1 MEEQNGALLVLM
13 RAIQSEIAGQRFYED
28 AARYC
33 IDPWAKELLDTL
45 SHEEEEHTLL
55 LLGQYVALLSGVGW
69 LDVQEAQARGAET
82 DLRLLTFP
90 AEEHATA
97 LFPSGWAPA
106 MALERGAD
114 ELSALAL
121 GIQMEKLAVA
131 LYQEERDKAED
142 EAARAAFRFL
152 VEEER
157 RHYEQLAAHWERL
170 SGVRWEEG

>member
-13 RAIQSEIAGQRFYED
+13 RAIQNEIAGQRFYED
-28 AARYC
+28 AARHC
-33 IDPWAKELLDTL
+33 IDPWAKELLATL
-45 SHEEEEHTLL
+45 SHEEEGHTLL
-55 LLGQYVALLSGVGW
+55 LLGQYDALLSGVGW

-97 LFPSGWAPA
+97 

-121 GIQMEKLAVA
+121 GIQMEKLAVG
-131 LYQEERDKAED
+131 LYQEKRDTAGD

-152 VEEER
+152 MEEER
-157 RHYEQLAAHWERL
+157 RHYEQLTAHWERL